1 MSGIAVVVMVAVC
14 GLVWGG
20 FGLLLVLA
28 LRREGSRR
36 AGGSR

>member
-1 MSGIAVVVMVAVC
+1 MSGIAIAVMVVVC

-20 FGLLLVLA
+20 FAVLLVLA

-36 AGGSR
+36 AGG